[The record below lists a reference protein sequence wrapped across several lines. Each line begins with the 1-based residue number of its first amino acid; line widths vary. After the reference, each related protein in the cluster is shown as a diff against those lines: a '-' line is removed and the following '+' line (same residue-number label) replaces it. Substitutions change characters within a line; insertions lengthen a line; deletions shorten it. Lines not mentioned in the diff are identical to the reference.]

1 MAPSHDRNDGSF
13 AAETNSDHDCVFDYD
28 RVDEHIESLEPYEAQ
43 CDCCIEEALRLEERA
58 NSVHGGTR
66 HLLTDQVEELR
77 EAQDVV
83 AYWFDEELL
92 PETLVGADIPD
103 LTLCI
108 ECHRDEDYEHIFEDP
123 QLDTIEEMSP
133 GVKGIATFD
142 TPWGK
147 LVSHYE
153 DVRITDVVEGPRVV
167 GETVSIGRD
176 GYTVH
181 VSSGVQVFDSP
192 LRRRMIEKIA
202 REDYCD
208 RRPSV
213 DEEKMRG
220 GY

>member
-1 MAPSHDRNDGSF
+1 MAPSHDREDGSF

-28 RVDEHIESLEPYEAQ
+28 RVDEHVESMEPYEAQ
-43 CDCCIEEALRLEERA
+43 CDCCIEEALRLQERA
-58 NSVHGGTR
+58 NSA
-66 HLLTDQVEELR
+66 QSFEQICELR
-77 EAQDVV
+77 EPRDVV
-83 AYWFDEELL
+83 AYYFDGDLL
-92 PETLVGADIPD
+92 PEALVGADIPD

-123 QLDTIEEMSP
+123 QLDTIHDMAP
-133 GVKGIATFD
+133 GVKGMASFN

-147 LVSHYE
+147 LVSYYE
-153 DVRITDVVEGPRVV
+153 DVRITDVVEGPNVI
-167 GETVSIGRD
+167 GETVSIGRE

-181 VSSGVQVFDSP
+181 VPSGVQVFDSP
-192 LRRRMIEKIA
+192 LRRRMIEEIA

-208 RRPSV
+208 RHPPV